1 MNLKKNKKNLGVLL
15 AAMFVMNMILGYP
28 GIAFAAGTT
37 ASTTVNGSISA
48 SIISVSVPAT
58 LAFTIDPNNPS
69 GDQASKAVIQ
79 SNTNAPIEISINGG
93 GNSFK
98 QSASSSWKPVDYWF
112 RWSRQYEKGSN
123 GGSQIDFLRVF
134 GGMEV
139 KDAVFW
145 LLDFAGYRRIPESE
159 RKLELKHQV
168 ATKQSETKQFEL
180 PIPSKDNSYLYTYL
194 RKDRG
199 LSNQIIQYFVDKKL
213 IYESRQHHNV
223 VFKGNDKE
231 GITRFAS
238 MRGVYDK
245 DGKSFKCDVTG
256 NDKNYGF
263 NVTNADS
270 TELVVFEAAIDLM
283 SYMEIFTDF
292 DSNKIALG
300 MLADSPLVTF
310 LKENPQISS
319 IRFCLDNDEPGRKA
333 SKELCEKYYGLG
345 YEVEDAPPPA
355 GYKDYNEW
363 LVETK
368 RSLFQ
373 NVIVNSAIKKG

>member
-1 MNLKKNKKNLGVLL
+1 MWVDENRFTEEEL
-15 AAMFVMNMILGYP
+15 A
-28 GIAFAAGTT
+28 IAKSVDLT
-37 ASTTVNGSISA
+37 AV
-48 SIISVSVPAT
+48 
-58 LAFTIDPNNPS
+58 
-69 GDQASKAVIQ
+69 
-79 SNTNAPIEISINGG
+79 
-93 GNSFK
+93 
-98 QSASSSWKPVDYWF
+98 ASSLGFTVKRVGRYHTLKEMDSIRIYERSHWF

-145 LLDFAGYRRIPESE
+145 LLDFAGYRRIPEME
-159 RKLELKHQV
+159 RKLELKYQV
-168 ATKQSETKQFEL
+168 VTKQSETKEFEL

-213 IYESRQHHNV
+213 IYESRQYHNV

-231 GITRFAS
+231 GLTRFAS
-238 MRGVYDK
+238 MRGVFDK

-256 NDKNYGF
+256 NGKNYGF
-263 NVTNADS
+263 NVTNEGS

-283 SYMEIFTDF
+283 SYMDIFTDF

-300 MLADSPLVTF
+300 MLADAPLITF

-319 IRFCLDNDEPGRKA
+319 IRFCLDNDKPGRKA
-333 SKELCEKYYGLG
+333 SKELCEKRY
-345 YEVEDAPPPA
+345 
-355 GYKDYNEW
+355 
-363 LVETK
+363 
-368 RSLFQ
+368 R
-373 NVIVNSAIKKG
+373 